1 MKTKEIFSWLK
12 FIKQVNIG
20 LLLFLLLLCYLFVN
34 LIFSFGYYYLC
45 EFNETTTFLDC
56 LYFSNVT
63 SFSLGYGDFVPV
75 TVLGKVFVILHMI
88 ITSLLFALLISVL
101 TVKIF
106 HTGDTIIFS
115 KKIFYDKSNLKI
127 GFRLLNIH
135 SVPLI
140 NPEIRVHYT
149 EHCVGNVMAKV
160 SILHVREEL
169 IGFFGRH
176 DFICNV
182 EVNNDFL
189 TNLEHAILF
198 DNDMSHNVKSRFRF
212 VVAISGKNGI
222 QEIVQIKRYYAKD
235 FKEGKSFKQ
244 IQYNEEDRKSRID
257 YSKFGN
263 FKEDFEN
270 IIEK

>member
-12 FIKQVNIG
+12 FIKKVNIG
-20 LLLFLLLLCYLFVN
+20 LLLILLMCCYLFVN
-34 LIFSFGYYYLC
+34 VIFSVGYYTLC
-45 EFNETTTFLDC
+45 EFNEEMTFFDC
-56 LYFSNVT
+56 FYFSNVT

-75 TVLGKVFVILHMI
+75 NILGKIFVILHMI
-88 ITSLLFALLISVL
+88 ITSLLFAFLIAVL

-106 HTGDTIIFS
+106 HPDDTIIFS
-115 KKIFYDKSNLKI
+115 KKIFFDKVNQKI

-140 NPEIRVHYT
+140 NPEIRVHYS

-160 SILHVREEL
+160 TILKVREQL

-182 EVNNDFL
+182 DVNNDFL
-189 TNLEHAILF
+189 NDLEHAVLF
-198 DNDMSHNVKSRFRF
+198 DNNKLNKVKSRFRV

-244 IQYNEEDRKSRID
+244 IQYNEEDRKSIIN

-263 FKEDFEN
+263 FEEDFEN
-270 IIEK
+270 IIE